1 MPPFTARHL
10 NLEAI
15 GLQSIGQY
23 GGIAHSDH
31 VTAVDL
37 LDFDGEALA
46 GNSALKVER
55 EHPIVPGSQDSCR
68 DIGPGGQRPRLI
80 QGRHRLVLPRPRL
93 RLGSELGRQVVIV
106 DDRVVVGL
114 DGRQPE
120 AGVVLAP
127 RGSGTRVRP
136 PRVEGLAGNGNH
148 RVDQDEQVDSA
159 PGADDGRGE
168 TTHRRGED
176 DDVGAVTDCVGDSIR
191 GLRPAGRV
199 VLGWQPDRDRL
210 VPAGSQLGNE
220 PMPLPWVAP
229 STGNQSVGRQSSLL
243 PVLDGRHERVDGGW
257 RTGRDH
263 GLVHLRCVTQD
274 DDAGRMPV
282 GAQ

>member
-1 MPPFTARHL
+1 MTASSS
-10 NLEAI
+10 A
-15 GLQSIGQY
+15 S
-23 GGIAHSDH
+23 
-31 VTAVDL
+31 TVDSPRL
-37 LDFDGEALA
+37 AWYSRLADPEPVFDPH
-46 GNSALKVER
+46 ALKVS
-55 EHPIVPGSQDSCR
+55 PGTGIIALTKTSRS
-68 DIGPGGQRPRLI
+68 
-80 QGRHRLVLPRPRL
+80 
-93 RLGSELGRQVVIV
+93 
-106 DDRVVVGL
+106 
-114 DGRQPE
+114 
-120 AGVVLAP
+120 
-127 RGSGTRVRP
+127 
-136 PRVEGLAGNGNH
+136 N
-148 RVDQDEQVDSA
+148 SA